1 VLKKLLRKF
10 DSPVTKKTSCAIDKY
25 DFLRCCECFFSE
37 FLIEFCF
44 WEGRSY
50 FSLNFPKF
58 NMVTQEKEYVIFC
71 VNIFLLQ
78 LRRIPKGR
86 VKYCNT

>member
-58 NMVTQEKEYVIFC
+58 NMITQEKEDVISVLISFYC
-71 VNIFLLQ
+71 SCEGY
-78 LRRIPKGR
+78 PKGE
-86 VKYCNT
+86 